1 MPLKPINYN
10 NTIFY
15 RIVCKDLNVKDCY
28 VGSTTNFTKR
38 KQQHKENCL
47 EKSKKYN
54 YRVYQF
60 IINNGG
66 WDNWSMIMIEKIS
79 CENHQDVL
87 KLERKFLED
96 FNATL
101 NMNIPSRTSKEY
113 NEENKEKMKEYHKS
127 YTDKNKDKKK
137 EYDKLYNEENKEKI
151 KVKNKLYNQ
160 ENKEKINLRQ
170 KLYNEENKDEK
181 KEYDKLYNEKNK
193 EKINLRQK
201 LYDEKNKDKKKEY
214 DKIYREKN
222 KEKIKELQKNI
233 YYDKKEKNKDKINIL
248 INNINESTQNS

>member
-47 EKSKKYN
+47 NENSKKNNYN
-54 YRVYQF
+54 VYQF

-101 NMNIPSRTSKEY
+101 NMVIPSRTSKEY
-113 NEENKEKMKEYHKS
+113 REVNKEMYKEYDKRYCEENKDKKKDYDKLYREENKEKLKENKKLYYEENKDKISEKSKLYHEKNKEKKKD
-127 YTDKNKDKKK
+127 YDKLYIKENKEKINDRQKKYNEKNKDKKK
-137 EYDKLYNEENKEKI
+137 EYDKLY
-151 KVKNKLYNQ
+151 
-160 ENKEKINLRQ
+160 R
-170 KLYNEENKDEK
+170 
-181 KEYDKLYNEKNK
+181 
-193 EKINLRQK
+193 
-201 LYDEKNKDKKKEY
+201 
-214 DKIYREKN
+214 
-222 KEKIKELQKNI
+222 
-233 YYDKKEKNKDKINIL
+233 EKNKDKIKEKSKLYYEGKNIDKINIL
-248 INNINESTQNS
+248 NNNIYESIQNS